1 MLMDVMLMERHEQ
14 PFRDKQFIFEPMID
28 GQRLLLSFMDSKAR
42 LFTKHHN
49 EVTRQY
55 PELLKVPLVSPADV
69 VLDGE
74 VAYVNPI
81 TGKVEF
87 ESLLE
92 RYRMKKQPRIRDGV
106 AELPLRYFVFDVLYY
121 NGIDMRERPLIERKR
136 LLNELI
142 VNNEHFRKMP
152 YIEEEGD
159 KMFEVIKQLNL
170 EGMAGKRK
178 DSVYSEGHHEDWL
191 KIVNYRYAKVELVGW
206 RKNRL
211 GWLARM
217 DGRDVGIIEHGITQT
232 QRKLFDLNMVRSEED
247 RDFVYAKQGMM
258 AAVKYRNWSKD
269 GKLRGAELDQLF
281 PVAAEIAETNIQ

>member
-1 MLMDVMLMERHEQ
+1 MVMDVMLMERHEQ
-14 PFRDKQFIFEPMID
+14 PFRDEQFIFEPMID

-42 LFTKHHN
+42 LYTKHHN

-81 TGKVEF
+81 TGKVEL
-87 ESLLE
+87 ETLLE
-92 RYRMKKQPRIRDGV
+92 RYRMKKLPRIREGV
-106 AELPLRYFVFDVLYY
+106 TQLPLRYFVFDVLYY
-121 NGIDMRERPLIERKR
+121 NGIDMRKRPLIERKR
-136 LLNELI
+136 LLYELI
-142 VNNEHFRKMP
+142 VNNEYFRKMP

-178 DSVYSEGHHEDWL
+178 DSMYTEGHNDDWL
-191 KIVNYRYAKVELVGW
+191 KIVNDRYVHVELIGW

-211 GWLARM
+211 GWLAQV
-217 DGRDVGIIEHGITQT
+217 DGRNVGIIERGITQA
-232 QRKLFDLNMVRSEED
+232 QRNLFDMNRLQWGED
-247 RDFVYAKQGMM
+247 RDFVYAKQTMM
-258 AAVKYRNWSKD
+258 ARVKFRNWTKN
-269 GKLRGAELDQLF
+269 GMLRGAELDQLF
-281 PVAAEIAETNIQ
+281 PVTAAVAELTIE